1 MSEQKELIVKS
12 AFQQFKQYGF
22 KSVTVDDIART
33 AGISKKTLYE
43 LFANKD
49 ELVHESVKY
58 MIQCQQCLFDATVE
72 KKYNAIE
79 QLIQLISIM
88 EEMIQGMN
96 IVAYMDLQRYYPKA
110 FQYLENHRHQ
120 HMLRDIVT
128 NLRQGIEEGLY
139 RSNIDVEIIS
149 RFRMESAMMIF
160 HSAMYTGSKQDLVKV
175 NNEIFAH
182 YMYGLATAKGHKLIE
197 KYLNKTDNK

>member
-43 LFANKD
+43 LFADKD
-49 ELVHESVKY
+49 ELVIESVKY

-160 HSAMYTGSKQDLVKV
+160 HSAMYTGSKQDLAKV

>member
-43 LFANKD
+43 LFADKD
-49 ELVHESVKY
+49 ELVIESVKY

-96 IVAYMDLQRYYPKA
+96 IVASMDLQRYYPKA